1 MIILAAANDILSG
14 GSIGNGDFSLS
25 IYPASQP
32 VFTQLMKSGIASELL
47 DAGAVLRTAFC
58 GPCFGAGDVP
68 GNGCLSIRH
77 STRNFPNRE
86 GSKPGNGQ
94 QAYVALMDARSIAAT
109 AANGGVLTPAT
120 DLDVEYSEVEY
131 VFDDSAYKNRVYNG
145 YGKADPSVELRFGPN
160 IADWPEMKPL
170 GEDILMKVCSYIT
183 DSVTTTDELIPSGET
198 SSYRSNP
205 LKLAE
210 FALSRK
216 EPEYVG
222 RAKEAV
228 SIAPFEFV
236 AERVAELTGY
246 QELPQI
252 GSVIYARKP
261 GDGSAREQA
270 ASCQRVLGGAANI
283 ALEYATKRYRSNLIN
298 WGMIPFISKEEPDFA
313 VGDYIL
319 VKEIREAIAAKISA
333 VQAYV
338 IKPDGSSYEISLDIP
353 VMTDDERQI
362 ILDGCLI
369 NYYRAENK

>member
-1 MIILAAANDILSG
+1 
-14 GSIGNGDFSLS
+14 
-25 IYPASQP
+25 
-32 VFTQLMKSGIASELL
+32 
-47 DAGAVLRTAFC
+47 
-58 GPCFGAGDVP
+58 
-68 GNGCLSIRH
+68 
-77 STRNFPNRE
+77 
-86 GSKPGNGQ
+86 
-94 QAYVALMDARSIAAT
+94 MDARSIAAT

-216 EPEYVG
+216 DPEYVG